1 MNNITLKSILLSTAT
16 VATLS
21 SSFAM
26 ATAGGNG
33 VFGETAFI
41 NDKQAVPFASI
52 SQNNQSETTIAG
64 TMKTADGAFIGAQ
77 STYDWSS
84 SSKGI
89 KETTLGAGYRYNV
102 SDNFY
107 LMPQV
112 TYTFQDRDGD
122 FSYKNPF
129 APTTLDAENNR
140 WEEPSYTKGD
150 AWELGLQA
158 GYHLDN
164 GVFFAARYGYE
175 KSKDSFSITKGPWP
189 EQLHGETGFDKKVAI
204 HNVELTV
211 GYQVDDVVMLSASWI
226 QHKMSDAN
234 GYYDDGNS
242 EINPLA
248 SGTTKFKSKSSDY
261 ELKATFTGF
270 GDLVPY
276 MSYTNIGDQTLKM
289 SHAVVDVKG
298 KASNEFEIGMSL
310 AFQLN
315 NCQTSKKSSSIGIYG
330 DLQILR

>member
-1 MNNITLKSILLSTAT
+1 MKNTTLKSILLSTAT
-16 VATLS
+16 AATLS

-26 ATAGGNG
+26 ATVGGNG
-33 VFGETAFI
+33 VFGDTAFI
-41 NDKQAVPFASI
+41 NDKQAVTFADLSH
-52 SQNNQSETTIAG
+52 NNQSKTTIAG
-64 TMKTADGAFIGAQ
+64 TMKTADGAYIGAQ

-89 KETTLGAGYRYNV
+89 KETILGAGYRYNV
-102 SDNFY
+102 SENFY
-107 LMPQV
+107 LMPQA
-112 TYTFQDRDGD
+112 TYTFRDRDGD

-129 APTTLDAENNR
+129 APATLDAENNR
-140 WEEPSYTKGD
+140 WDSPSYTKGD

-175 KSKDSFSITKGPWP
+175 KSKDSLSITETLTTGWDA
-189 EQLHGETGFDKKVAI
+189 QTGFDKKVAI
-204 HNVELTV
+204 HNVELTM
-211 GYQVDDVVMLSASWI
+211 GYQVANVVMLSASWL
-226 QHKMSDAN
+226 QYKLSDVN
-234 GYYDDGNS
+234 GYYDDGNA

-248 SGTTKFKSKSSDY
+248 SGTTRIKSKSSDY

-298 KASNEFEIGMSL
+298 KASNEFEIGMSF
-310 AFQLN
+310 AF
-315 NCQTSKKSSSIGIYG
+315 
-330 DLQILR
+330 

>member
-1 MNNITLKSILLSTAT
+1 MMKNTTLKTILLTTAT

-26 ATAGGNG
+26 ATVGGNG

-41 NDKQAVPFASI
+41 NEKQPLPFASI

-64 TMKTADGAFIGAQ
+64 TMKTLDGAFIGAQ

-84 SSKGI
+84 ASKGI

-102 SDNFY
+102 AENFY
-107 LMPQV
+107 LMPQA

-122 FSYKNPF
+122 FNYQNPF
-129 APTTLDAENNR
+129 TPTTLDTENNR
-140 WEEPSYTKGD
+140 WAEPSYNKGN

-175 KSKDSFSITKGPWP
+175 KSKDSFAITEALTP
-189 EQLHGETGFDKKVAI
+189 EQLQAETGFDKKIAI
-204 HNVELTV
+204 HNVELTM
-211 GYQVDDVVMLSASWI
+211 GYQVANVVMLSASWM
-226 QHKMSDAN
+226 QHQFSDVN
-234 GYYDDGNS
+234 GYYDDGNT

-248 SGTTKFKSKSSDY
+248 IGSTKFKGKSSDY
-261 ELKATFTGF
+261 QLKATFTGF

-289 SHAVVDVKG
+289 SHTVVDVKG
-298 KASNEFEIGMSL
+298 KANNEFEIGMSL
-310 AFQLN
+310 AF
-315 NCQTSKKSSSIGIYG
+315 
-330 DLQILR
+330 